1 MSKQKTNRNEK
12 PEVVTV
18 SIHDLNNLGCGV
30 ARMPEGT
37 PDGGLVVFVKGTV
50 TGDVVRAQIIKR
62 TKSFCVGKLMEIV
75 TPSPMRAEEEFC
87 PAPEACG
94 GCVYRHL
101 KYEDE
106 LISKHARV
114 EKAFRQA
121 GLADVV
127 IRPVLTVKREGEH
140 VTAATATRGCTPSV
154 RAKVGWR
161 RASTPPR
168 PTR

>member
-1 MSKQKTNRNEK
+1 MNSMSKQKNNRTAK
-12 PEVVTV
+12 PETVTV
-18 SIHDLNNLGCGV
+18 TILDLNNLGCGV

-37 PDGGLVVFVKGTV
+37 PDAGLVVFVKGTV
-50 TGDVVRAQIIKR
+50 TGDTVRAQIIKR
-62 TKSFCVGKLMEIV
+62 TKSFLVGKLLEMI

-87 PAPEACG
+87 TAPEACG

-106 LISKHARV
+106 LTSKHTRV

-121 GLADVV
+121 GLSDVT

-140 VTAATATRGCTPSV
+140 ITKG
-154 RAKVGWR
+154 
-161 RASTPPR
+161 
-168 PTR
+168 